1 VSTDNR
7 KLVVAVVSMILLALA
22 FVSSNVAANH
32 RPTPHHLPVGLVG
45 SSQATGALARQLER
59 RAPGAFNVRSYGSAA
74 QAQTAILHRVVYGAF
89 DSGPPPSLLVAS
101 AASPVVA
108 TVLQK
113 TFAPFARAQ
122 GQTLK
127 VRDLAPLP
135 NTDSSGV
142 TSTSAILSLIIAGIL
157 GSSVVYL
164 VTRDRRRVVRL
175 AALVALGIG
184 AGLAAALAT
193 NVVVGAV
200 SGHFLAIWGVATL
213 FVLAV
218 ALPIAA
224 FQALFGLPGTGIGLI
239 VFLVIGN
246 PASGGSTAPEL
257 LPGFW

>member
-1 VSTDNR
+1 
-7 KLVVAVVSMILLALA
+7 
-22 FVSSNVAANH
+22 
-32 RPTPHHLPVGLVG
+32 
-45 SSQATGALARQLER
+45 
-59 RAPGAFNVRSYGSAA
+59 
-74 QAQTAILHRVVYGAF
+74 LHRVVYGAF
-89 DSGPPPSLLVAS
+89 DPGPPSSLLVAS
-101 AASPVVA
+101 AASLVIA
-108 TVLQK
+108 TLLQK
-113 TFAPFARAQ
+113 TFAPVARSQ

-135 NTDSSGV
+135 SSDSSGV
-142 TSTSAILSLIIAGIL
+142 TSTSAVLSLIIAGIL

-164 VTRDRRRVVRL
+164 VTQHRRRAVRL
-175 AALVALGIG
+175 AALVSLGIG

-193 NVVVGAV
+193 DVVVGAV
-200 SGHFLAIWGVATL
+200 SDHFLAIWGVATL

-257 LPGFW
+257 LPGFWRAVSQNLPPGAGTTAMHDVIYFHGHGATRGLIVLATYAIVGAIGAMTLHKLGDSAEPAAAPSAEPAAAST